1 MKDMMLVTMNI
12 IKEDMKMTEED
23 IVKTKEYCIEHNC
36 EDCIFS
42 NELWVDCTEFWDLG
56 EKK

>member
-1 MKDMMLVTMNI
+1 
-12 IKEDMKMTEED
+12 MTEED

-36 EDCIFS
+36 EDC
-42 NELWVDCTEFWDLG
+42 NELWVDCPEFWDLG

>member
-1 MKDMMLVTMNI
+1 
-12 IKEDMKMTEED
+12 MTEED

-36 EDCIFS
+36 EDCIFKDGC
-42 NELWVDCTEFWDLG
+42 NELWVDCPEFWDLG